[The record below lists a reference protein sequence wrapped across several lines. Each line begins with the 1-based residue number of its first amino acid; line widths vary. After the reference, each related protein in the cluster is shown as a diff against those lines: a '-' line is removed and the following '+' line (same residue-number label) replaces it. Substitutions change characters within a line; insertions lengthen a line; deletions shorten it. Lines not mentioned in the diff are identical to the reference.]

1 MSQPSLTSYPPS
13 GRTLEFF
20 VADDRRYLWVW
31 LLRTMPC
38 LRLSVINLQWSIYF
52 QGLGEA
58 NRTYDGVPAATMLT
72 SPVAAAVPGRPFV
85 LAAVSAAWRLFSFM
99 LAFNSRNWLSIP
111 VDCWGTGYRG
121 RTRTSHRPHIS
132 SDSCCASGHG
142 KHVESRNSIHP
153 VRTIALDLVH
163 KAHVSYSLFWSTNS
177 TCFTARGSILE
188 LIDQI
193 SDV

>member
-111 VDCWGTGYRG
+111 VVSVPSPGGTLTVGAPGTGG
-121 RTRTSHRPHIS
+121 EPGPAIDLTSPAILAVRRAMESMLSPGT
-132 SDSCCASGHG
+132 ASIQFG
-142 KHVESRNSIHP
+142 P
-153 VRTIALDLVH
+153 
-163 KAHVSYSLFWSTNS
+163 
-177 TCFTARGSILE
+177 
-188 LIDQI
+188 
-193 SDV
+193 